1 IAFYHFRN
9 PQLSP
14 SVKDL
19 IVKQEFS
26 SKKSLTSCE
35 GLLYKRQASWPVFCI
50 LYWESFS
57 TALKLVK
64 NYTSCGKLLPI
75 SGNFCLKLR
84 GLLPIMLSSL

>member
-35 GLLYKRQASWPVFCI
+35 GLLYKRQPNIDGFARR
-50 LYWESFS
+50 FS
-57 TALKLVK
+57 AK
-64 NYTSCGKLLPI
+64 NLLR
-75 SGNFCLKLR
+75 K
-84 GLLPIMLSSL
+84 

>member
-35 GLLYKRQASWPVFCI
+35 GLLYKRQATMAGFFVSNNCFIFSLLMNKDVDYVGLVSTQKVVSSACI
-50 LYWESFS
+50 
-57 TALKLVK
+57 
-64 NYTSCGKLLPI
+64 
-75 SGNFCLKLR
+75 
-84 GLLPIMLSSL
+84 

>member
-1 IAFYHFRN
+1 FSPIIIAFYHFRN

-35 GLLYKRQASWPVFCI
+35 GLLYKRQASAGFCC
-50 LYWESFS
+50 L
-57 TALKLVK
+57 
-64 NYTSCGKLLPI
+64 LLPQRCTAK
-75 SGNFCLKLR
+75 GAF
-84 GLLPIMLSSL
+84 GLP

>member
-35 GLLYKRQASWPVFCI
+35 GLLYKRQASAGFCCLPSKAGKPVH
-50 LYWESFS
+50 
-57 TALKLVK
+57 LKENGVTLTK
-64 NYTSCGKLLPI
+64 GKTI
-75 SGNFCLKLR
+75 R
-84 GLLPIMLSSL
+84 MARASLANGGV

>member
-1 IAFYHFRN
+1 IIAFYHFRN

-35 GLLYKRQASWPVFCI
+35 GLLYKRQP
-50 LYWESFS
+50 
-57 TALKLVK
+57 
-64 NYTSCGKLLPI
+64 LLAVVI
-75 SGNFCLKLR
+75 IYVSGSDYCV
-84 GLLPIMLSSL
+84 

>member
-35 GLLYKRQASWPVFCI
+35 GLLYKRQPKREVFDV
-50 LYWESFS
+50 YS
-57 TALKLVK
+57 TVLQ
-64 NYTSCGKLLPI
+64 LLR
-75 SGNFCLKLR
+75 K
-84 GLLPIMLSSL
+84 

>member
-19 IVKQEFS
+19 IVTQEFS

-35 GLLYKRQASWPVFCI
+35 GLLYKRQASAGFC
-50 LYWESFS
+50 FS
-57 TALKLVK
+57 
-64 NYTSCGKLLPI
+64 LLPQRCTAK
-75 SGNFCLKLR
+75 GAF
-84 GLLPIMLSSL
+84 GLP